1 MNMPEANLNE
11 TLKAA
16 DDRSARQQKVAELV
30 QEAMKQ
36 PGMQAMMKVY
46 GQWQQLDERVRASD
60 RASRPTQ
67 KVVLSDRSVPA
78 LP

>member
-1 MNMPEANLNE
+1 MSEANLNE
-11 TLKAA
+11 TTKRV
-16 DDRSARQQKVAELV
+16 DDRTARQRKVAELV

-36 PGMQAMMKVY
+36 PGVSAMMKVY
-46 GQWQQLDERVRASD
+46 GQWQQLDERMRTSE

-67 KVVLSDRSVPA
+67 RIVLSNRSVPA